1 MCDPC
6 LTAYTAER
14 AAERQRAMDRKDV
27 VEPSGVER
35 PALQWTSETV
45 ADLELARGV
54 LLGLIPDASPS
65 VLPGLVRELR
75 GVRRQLDSALQE
87 GASSAAVTA
96 EEGVD
101 EFTAAREAR
110 AVRKA
115 GA

>member
-14 AAERQRAMDRKDV
+14 AAERQRAMDRKEV
-27 VEPSGVER
+27 VEPPGVER
-35 PALQWTSETV
+35 PALQLTETV

-54 LLGLIPDASPS
+54 LLGSIPDASPS

-75 GVRRQLDSALQE
+75 EVRRQLDSALRE

-110 AVRKA
+110 AARKA